1 MVVLLV
7 FWGPSILFST
17 VAVPIYIPTNS
28 GIVFPVFPNPHQ
40 YFFFFAL
47 SVSLNKWNNW
57 IEKLRLSHWWG
68 EVSYTNFVSGMCVMY
83 VLCVFSQNKML
94 FLMWVLVW
102 KVDKAPDFPFYF
114 FTANFCDYN
123 VKFPLLEYLF
133 LSQSWRQIPTCL
145 WSLLSKLVSIIQGP
159 RSPCSQA
166 FLICPFTSVSVA
178 FQLVDLYSLLILNCG
193 ILTKLI
199 SRSHC

>member
-1 MVVLLV
+1 MKQLNRK
-7 FWGPSILFST
+7 IKT
-17 VAVPIYIPTNS
+17 V
-28 GIVFPVFPNPHQ
+28 
-40 YFFFFAL
+40 
-47 SVSLNKWNNW
+47 
-57 IEKLRLSHWWG
+57 SHCWG
-68 EVSYTNFVSGMCVMY
+68 EVSFHELCFRYVCMY
-83 VLCVFSQNKML
+83 VLPPNKML

-102 KVDKAPDFPFYF
+102 KADKAPDLPFYF

-133 LSQSWRQIPTCL
+133 LSQSWRQITTCL
-145 WSLLSKLVSIIQGP
+145 WSLLSKFVSIIQGP

-166 FLICPFTSVSVA
+166 FLVCPFTSGSVA
-178 FQLVDLYSLLILNCG
+178 FRLVDLYSMLIMNCG